1 MSENKQ
7 SDWKEREVGALW
19 KQEGKKSN
27 YCTGYIVSDEL
38 GNKVRQRVI
47 MFANKNKSNEKSP
60 DFILYISKD
69 MENNNSKEPHEMVTK
84 GQAKA
89 LKKEGYK
96 LIGAHSAVKLC
107 CWTKHQLRG

>member
-19 KQEGKKSN
+19 KKVSSGNKAN

-38 GNKVRQRVI
+38 GSKVKQRVI

-60 DFILYISKD
+60 DFIIYTSNEVSNEASPSFQKD
-69 MENNNSKEPHEMVTK
+69 VPKSASTEKQHMEEDSIPS
-84 GQAKA
+84 
-89 LKKEGYK
+89 L
-96 LIGAHSAVKLC
+96 
-107 CWTKHQLRG
+107 

>member
-69 MENNNSKEPHEMVTK
+69 MENNNNQQT
-84 GQAKA
+84 GAKRA
-89 LKKEGYK
+89 APPEEYVKAPKSARTDT
-96 LIGAHSAVKLC
+96 GANNELEEDGVPAM
-107 CWTKHQLRG
+107 